1 MPTVTLQLPPEVD
14 RRLRRQ
20 ATDTGQTLESYL
32 LGLAEA
38 AAAPEVA
45 GPPDDGPAA
54 LPRWDGVVLGSMS
67 RRELYDDV
75 R

>member
-14 RRLRRQ
+14 RRLRRK
-20 ATDTGQTLESYL
+20 ATDTGQTLESFL

-38 AAAPEVA
+38 AAGAEATRAAGDAP
-45 GPPDDGPAA
+45 A
-54 LPRWDGVVLGSMS
+54 LPKWDGEVLGSMS